1 MQRTLGWIWSS
12 RRETIGERG
21 RNQPTNQKPEPS
33 AKQPIT
39 NTLSTNS
46 CKILFST
53 LDIFISKEK
62 EEKIR
67 ESWIENLGTG
77 SAATGGGEGMNGWM
91 DGSTINWSADDTLI
105 HFRQIKGEWFILSCA
120 FFVTNM
126 FSIFFLDIYFNIPL
140 NV

>member
-33 AKQPIT
+33 PKQPIT

-77 SAATGGGEGMNGWM
+77 SAATGGGEGMNGW
-91 DGSTINWSADDTLI
+91 IHNQLI
-105 HFRQIKGEWFILSCA
+105 RGWHIDSFQANQRWVIYPILRIFCYKYV
-120 FFVTNM
+120 FY
-126 FSIFFLDIYFNIPL
+126 FFLDIYFNIPL